1 MTMKR
6 DLLLL
11 PLLAFFLL
19 TTACKDRKNTIR
31 IATKP
36 MTEQFILGEML
47 KLLIEQDTG
56 LAVEITKGIGGGT
69 SNIHPAMLKG
79 EFDIYPE
86 YTGTGWLVVLKK
98 DSLLPP
104 DTLYE
109 TLKKEYEQKFHL
121 KWLSPYGFDNTYSL
135 AVGEP
140 LAKKYDLKFKK
151 TRDMDIGL
159 KYEAIK
165 SGKVDVM
172 NIFTTDGQLNGANLT
187 VLKDDKNFFPSYYCT
202 TVIREETLKAHPE
215 LEQTLEKM
223 KGILTNAE
231 MAELNYEVDIAGR
244 PEQTVAADFLK
255 KKGLLR

>member
-140 LAKKYDLKFKK
+140 LAKKYDLTRFSDLARFSKFTKATK
-151 TRDMDIGL
+151 PSVSI
-159 KYEAIK
+159 
-165 SGKVDVM
+165 
-172 NIFTTDGQLNGANLT
+172 TT
-187 VLKDDKNFFPSYYCT
+187 
-202 TVIREETLKAHPE
+202 
-215 LEQTLEKM
+215 
-223 KGILTNAE
+223 
-231 MAELNYEVDIAGR
+231 
-244 PEQTVAADFLK
+244 
-255 KKGLLR
+255 

>member
-98 DSLLPP
+98 DSLLLR
-104 DTLYE
+104 T
-109 TLKKEYEQKFHL
+109 
-121 KWLSPYGFDNTYSL
+121 PY
-135 AVGEP
+135 
-140 LAKKYDLKFKK
+140 
-151 TRDMDIGL
+151 TRL
-159 KYEAIK
+159 
-165 SGKVDVM
+165 
-172 NIFTTDGQLNGANLT
+172 
-187 VLKDDKNFFPSYYCT
+187 
-202 TVIREETLKAHPE
+202 
-215 LEQTLEKM
+215 
-223 KGILTNAE
+223 
-231 MAELNYEVDIAGR
+231 
-244 PEQTVAADFLK
+244 
-255 KKGLLR
+255 